1 MTQKENKIQEAL
13 DDLWIRYG
21 KTLSSLND
29 ALDQLDKKP
38 KEVIVEK
45 EIEVE
50 VEKIVEV
57 ERKVEVPK
65 EVVVTRE
72 VEVPGPE
79 RIVEVPGPERI
90 VERIVEVEVPG
101 PERIVEKIVE
111 VEVES
116 SDNVREVV
124 MPMANQ
130 QEQLYRDQIA
140 KLKAHNQELIN
151 KLQTKPEIV
160 EKESSKDLRRSAQ
173 FIANSELNKEGL
185 SAKEIFELL
194 QKYSEEELN
203 KQLGFWAVPLPTKD
217 DDNDDTE
224 PRYFKK

>member
-1 MTQKENKIQEAL
+1 MTPRNNIQEAL

-38 KEVIVEK
+38 KEVIVTK

-50 VEKIVEV
+50 KVIEKVV
-57 ERKVEVPK
+57 KVEVPVEVEK
-65 EVVVTRE
+65 ETVVT
-72 VEVPGPE
+72 VEK
-79 RIVEVPGPERI
+79 
-90 VERIVEVEVPG
+90 EVPG
-101 PERIVEKIVE
+101 PERIVEKIIE
-111 VEVES
+111 VEVKS

-151 KLQTKPEIV
+151 KLQTKPEVV
-160 EKESSKDLRRSAQ
+160 EKESLKDLRHSAQ
-173 FIANSELNKEGL
+173 FIANSEMNKEGL
-185 SAKEIFELL
+185 SSKEIFELL
-194 QKYSEEELN
+194 KKYSEEELN

-217 DDNDDTE
+217 EDNNASQT
-224 PRYFKK
+224 RYFKK

>member
-1 MTQKENKIQEAL
+1 MTQKENKIQQAL

-45 EIEVE
+45 EIQIE

-79 RIVEVPGPERI
+79 RIVE
-90 VERIVEVEVPG
+90 
-101 PERIVEKIVE
+101 KIVE
-111 VEVES
+111 VEVKS

-124 MPMANQ
+124 MPLSNH

-151 KLQTKPEIV
+151 KLQTKPEVV
-160 EKESSKDLRRSAQ
+160 EKDSSKDLRRSAQ
-173 FIANSELNKEGL
+173 LISASELNKEGL

-217 DDNDDTE
+217 NDNDNTE

>member
-1 MTQKENKIQEAL
+1 MTPRNNIQEAL

-38 KEVIVEK
+38 KEVIVTK

-50 VEKIVEV
+50 KVIEKVV
-57 ERKVEVPK
+57 KVEVPVEVEK
-65 EVVVTRE
+65 ETVVTVE
-72 VEVPGPE
+72 KEVPGPE

-90 VERIVEVEVPG
+90 VEKIIEVEV
-101 PERIVEKIVE
+101 K
-111 VEVES
+111 S

-151 KLQTKPEIV
+151 KLQTKPEVV
-160 EKESSKDLRRSAQ
+160 EKESLKDLRHSAQ
-173 FIANSELNKEGL
+173 FIANSEMNKEGL
-185 SAKEIFELL
+185 SSKEIFELL
-194 QKYSEEELN
+194 KKYSEEELN
-203 KQLGFWAVPLPTKD
+203 KQLGFWAVPLPTND
-217 DDNDDTE
+217 EDNNASQT
-224 PRYFKK
+224 RYFKK